1 LLKWLFW
8 ALPDEKWGEAPV
20 AAIILNKAGEISEE
34 ALRDW
39 INERV
44 EARFQRVREVRFLK
58 DFPRSAAGK
67 TLKRTIR
74 DEYLAENS

>member
-1 LLKWLFW
+1 M
-8 ALPDEKWGEAPV
+8 PDEKWGEAPV
-20 AAIILNKAGEISEE
+20 AAVILNREGEISAED
-34 ALRDW
+34 LRDW

-74 DEYLAENS
+74 DEYLAEP